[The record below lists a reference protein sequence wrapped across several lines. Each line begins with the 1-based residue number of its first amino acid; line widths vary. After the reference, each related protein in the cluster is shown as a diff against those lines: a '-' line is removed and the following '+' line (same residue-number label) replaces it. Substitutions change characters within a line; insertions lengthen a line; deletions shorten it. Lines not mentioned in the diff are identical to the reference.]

1 LIPDIQP
8 DNTLP
13 GLTGIVLT
21 GGKSSRMGAPK
32 ALLSLFGDLLINNAI
47 RTLQG
52 VADYIRIIGPKTEYS
67 AFGAVSEDIYKDCGP
82 LGGIHAGLRA
92 SRTELNLV
100 IAVDMPFLTQ
110 KLLRHLTRR
119 AQSHELMVTVPR
131 IGGYTQPLCALYRR
145 SFAAVAEKSLS
156 EGHYKIDPL
165 FDRASTLYI
174 QEDELRSEGFDVSLF
189 QNINT
194 PEDFS
199 RAGRQKGQGV

>member
-47 RTLQG
+47 RSLQG
-52 VADYIRIIGPKTEYS
+52 VADYIRIIGPKPEYS
-67 AFGAVSEDIYKDCGP
+67 AFGAVSEDVYKDCGP
-82 LGGIHAGLRA
+82 LAGIHAGLRA

-100 IAVDMPFLTQ
+100 IAVDMPFLTH
-110 KLLRHLTRR
+110 KLLRYIARR
-119 AQSHELMVTVPR
+119 AQSHELLVTVPR
-131 IGGYTQPLCALYRR
+131 IGGFTQPLCAVYRR
-145 SFAAVAEKSLS
+145 GFGAIAEKSLAA
-156 EGHYKIDPL
+156 GHYKIDPL
-165 FDRASTLYI
+165 FAPASTLYI
-174 QEDELRSEGFDVSLF
+174 EEVELRSEGFDVSLF

-194 PEDFS
+194 PEDFTK
-199 RAGRQKGQGV
+199 AGRQKGQGV